1 MKRIVGIVALTFIV
15 SYNANAQ
22 HEHHN
27 MQDTVKPKMQMSDTM
42 KMEEQKHGMCHS
54 RAPKTAE
61 AGASISRPVPRNR
74 VEMPCSRSKNVDEEV
89 ARTAELL
96 RAH

>member
-1 MKRIVGIVALTFIV
+1 M
-15 SYNANAQ
+15 
-22 HEHHN
+22 
-27 MQDTVKPKMQMSDTM
+27 PWSDTM

-54 RAPKTAE
+54 RAPKAAE
-61 AGASISRPVPRNR
+61 AGASISRPEPRNR
-74 VEMPCSRSKNVDEEV
+74 VEMPWSRSKNVDEEV